1 MPIFENVQRTIDAF
15 LRDEIGMSRIDCAVI
30 QLILLVLVASSLAV
44 FTGDGRFTGAGRFTG
59 DFGEQPAET
68 AVQPSSETG
77 AMVLGLPVGIVFWL
91 LGAVAAVIIIRL
103 AIELRR

>member
-1 MPIFENVQRTIDAF
+1 MKMSIFENIQRTIDAF
-15 LRDEIGMSRIDCAVI
+15 FRDESGMSRIDCAVI
-30 QLILLVLVASSLAV
+30 QLILLALMASSLV
-44 FTGDGRFTGAGRFTG
+44 VFTG

-91 LGAVAAVIIIRL
+91 LGAVAAVVIIRL
-103 AIELRR
+103 VIELRR

>member
-15 LRDEIGMSRIDCAVI
+15 LRDESGMSRIDCAVI
-30 QLILLVLVASSLAV
+30 QLILLALVASSLVV
-44 FTGDGRFTGAGRFTG
+44 FTGDGPFTG

-68 AVQPSSETG
+68 AAQSSSETG